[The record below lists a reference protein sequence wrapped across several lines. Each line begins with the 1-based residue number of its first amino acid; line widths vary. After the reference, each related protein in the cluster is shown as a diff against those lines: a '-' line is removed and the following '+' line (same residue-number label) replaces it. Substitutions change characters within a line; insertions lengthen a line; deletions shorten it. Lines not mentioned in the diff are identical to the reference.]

1 MAAMARRI
9 VVREAFAFDRLVY
22 VPGIEVPPEAWL
34 RLPQRKRN
42 RLLNTAK
49 VELLEG

>member
-1 MAAMARRI
+1 MAAMALRI
-9 VVREAFAFDRLVY
+9 VVREAFTLERLVY
-22 VPGIEVPPEAWL
+22 APGMEVPPEEWL
-34 RLPQRKRN
+34 RLPRRERN